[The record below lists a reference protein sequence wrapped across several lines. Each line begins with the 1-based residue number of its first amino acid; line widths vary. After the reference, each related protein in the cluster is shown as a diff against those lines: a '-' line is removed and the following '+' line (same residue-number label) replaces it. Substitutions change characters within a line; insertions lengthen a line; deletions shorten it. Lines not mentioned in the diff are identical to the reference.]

1 MGFCSKLKI
10 ETIYS
15 AKNPKMLHFP
25 NPNPLIAKS
34 ISKKKGMKMK
44 LVLI

>member
-1 MGFCSKLKI
+1 MGFCSKLKT
-10 ETIYS
+10 ETIFS
-15 AKNPKMLHFP
+15 AKNPKTLHFP
-25 NPNPLIAKS
+25 YPEPLIAKS